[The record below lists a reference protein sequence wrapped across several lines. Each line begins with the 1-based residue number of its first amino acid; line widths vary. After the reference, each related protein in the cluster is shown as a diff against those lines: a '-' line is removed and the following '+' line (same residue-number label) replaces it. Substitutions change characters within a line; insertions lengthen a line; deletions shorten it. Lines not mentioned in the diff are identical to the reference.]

1 MRSKKNRT
9 SFITSLAINGNVL
22 ILVLQREMNFSH
34 KILLKIT
41 DNNVENVPL
50 KIFEIILH
58 YRTMYRYIN
67 VYLSRNKDFH

>member
-1 MRSKKNRT
+1 MRSKKNHT

-50 KIFEIILH
+50 KVFEIILH